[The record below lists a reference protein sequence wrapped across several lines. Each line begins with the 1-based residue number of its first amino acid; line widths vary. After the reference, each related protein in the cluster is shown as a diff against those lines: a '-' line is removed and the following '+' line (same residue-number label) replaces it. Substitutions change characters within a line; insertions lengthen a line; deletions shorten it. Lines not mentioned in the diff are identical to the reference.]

1 MSQTVLSERRS
12 KCFSVSILLLLK
24 QVNYSPPSH
33 PLCATISQLD
43 QRNPER
49 KVGHSA
55 WYQKI
60 PPWERKTNNMSR
72 RMAHHP
78 PPLEKKIKTL
88 IFFCFV
94 ITTSSCNMTGKLLP
108 LLPDSKIFG
117 GGNHSPAR
125 ILCRSMRPADT
136 NIPLCPRRE
145 RCSHPPP
152 TDNGVPPPSMSAP
165 GKGPVRRPAVGEAA
179 SASVPSLRGR
189 CKA

>member
-33 PLCATISQLD
+33 PLCTQISQLD
-43 QRNPER
+43 RRNPER
-49 KVGHSA
+49 KVGHGA

-136 NIPLCPRRE
+136 NNPTLPPARAVLTPSTNRQRSSPSVHVSSRRGSSETPRR
-145 RCSHPPP
+145 RGG
-152 TDNGVPPPSMSAP
+152 GVCFRAFSSRQM
-165 GKGPVRRPAVGEAA
+165 
-179 SASVPSLRGR
+179 
-189 CKA
+189 